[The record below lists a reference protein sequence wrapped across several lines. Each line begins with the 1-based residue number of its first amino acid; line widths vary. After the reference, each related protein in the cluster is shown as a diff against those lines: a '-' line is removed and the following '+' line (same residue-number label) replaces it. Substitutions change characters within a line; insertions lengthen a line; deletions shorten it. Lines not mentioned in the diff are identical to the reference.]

1 MNLDIKKLSPAGQGN
16 YQKAVQGKSVL
27 EDLNKMTKDPMKYN
41 TELLMQILQD
51 NKDTE
56 YGKKYGFESIHSVE
70 EFQKKVPVSRYDDY
84 SDYICRMTEDSEENL
99 ICTYPINHYNK
110 SSGTMGNPKRLPMSD
125 KSIEISNRYLTKYIY
140 GVLEEKL
147 GDTWIDGKSMS
158 LTESAAHIDSLKCGA
173 SYGALSVKLS
183 LQYRDYLKLL
193 FTSPDE
199 AAYPEPDT
207 NTRYLHARFG
217 LMDKNITS
225 AGASFFSFFLELL
238 RYIEKNWEILVD
250 DIETGTIDPSIKMSS
265 AVRESVL
272 AKIKPEPERAKELR
286 EIFKQGF
293 DEPFAPK
300 VWPNMCYIMG
310 VGTGGFKAYAE
321 KISNKYTGDSVKQL
335 KMGLTASEGLFSV
348 PYDLD
353 RDDAV
358 LVPDSVFYEFL
369 PLDAGDDFSQIVTLD
384 KLEVGK
390 DYEIIITNCSGF
402 YRYRIRD
409 AVHVAGKYNETP
421 TIEFLF
427 RIDQNV
433 SIMGEKTTEVA
444 LRAAAEN
451 TAKELGFDLID
462 FSMYPDL
469 DASPVRYQYFM
480 EIDNLPSDVRP
491 KEIRYVLEQN
501 LAAANPSMGDKVKRG
516 ICGATKLNIL
526 EPDTYMLYRDLML
539 SKGVAS
545 GQLKP
550 VRVISNEMQRK
561 FFFGL
566 SEYSVEV
573 VK

>member
-1 MNLDIKKLSPAGQGN
+1 MSLDLEKLSPAGQGN
-16 YQKAVQGKSVL
+16 YQKAVQGKTVL
-27 EDLNKMTKDPMKYN
+27 ENLNKMTKDPMKYN
-41 TELLMQILQD
+41 TELLMHILED
-51 NKDTE
+51 NKCTE
-56 YGKKYGFESIHSVE
+56 YGKKYDFANIHSVE
-70 EFQKKVPVSRYDDY
+70 EFQKKVPVSMYDDY
-84 SDYICRMTEDSEENL
+84 SEYIWRMTEESEKNL
-99 ICTYPINHYNK
+99 ICAYPINHYNK

-125 KSIEISNRYLTKYIY
+125 NSIEISNRYLTKYIY
-140 GVLEEKL
+140 GLLEEKL
-147 GDTWIDGKSMS
+147 GDTWFDGRSMS
-158 LTESAAHIDSLKCGA
+158 LTESAAHVGSLKCGA

-183 LQYRDYLKLL
+183 LQYRDYLPMF

-238 RYIEKNWEILVD
+238 RYIEKNWEILVN

-265 AVRESVL
+265 DVRKSLL
-272 AKIKPEPERAKELR
+272 AKIEPQPERAKELR
-286 EIFKQGF
+286 EIFEQGF
-293 DEPFAPK
+293 DEPFVPK
-300 VWPNMCYIMG
+300 VWPNMRYIMG
-310 VGTGGFKAYAE
+310 VGTGGFKTYAE
-321 KISNKYTGDSVKQL
+321 KISEKYTGDSIKQL
-335 KMGLTASEGLFSV
+335 RMGLTASEGLFSV

-369 PLDAGDDFSQIVTLD
+369 PLDAGEDFSQIVTMD

-390 DYEIIITNCSGF
+390 DYEILITNCSGF
-402 YRYRIRD
+402 YRYRMRD
-409 AVHVAGKYNETP
+409 AIHVAGKYNDTP

-444 LRAAAEN
+444 LRVAAEN

-469 DASPVRYQYFM
+469 DASPVRYLYFM

-550 VRVISNEMQRK
+550 VRVINNEMQRK

-566 SEYSVEV
+566 TDYSVEV